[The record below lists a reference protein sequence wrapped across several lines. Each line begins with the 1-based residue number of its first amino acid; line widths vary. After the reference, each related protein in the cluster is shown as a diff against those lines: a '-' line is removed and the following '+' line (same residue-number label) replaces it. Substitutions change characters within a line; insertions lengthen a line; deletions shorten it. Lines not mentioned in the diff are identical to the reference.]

1 MNRITKTFDIGISH
15 PLSGGVGAYI
25 TADVTYRPPTYV
37 RKYGERIDGQVLDF
51 TAHAYLRCPVLN
63 DDEVDCYLML
73 PSIDQQAVDAF
84 VQGFM
89 EIELDDMLAVDP
101 QTESEDQRADLAL
114 HEG

>member
-1 MNRITKTFDIGISH
+1 M
-15 PLSGGVGAYI
+15 
-25 TADVTYRPPTYV
+25 YV
-37 RKYGERIDGQVLDF
+37 RKYGERIDGEVLDF

-73 PSIDQQAVDAF
+73 PSIDQQAVDAL

-89 EIELDDMLAVDP
+89 EIELGDMEAVDV
-101 QTESEDQRADLAL
+101 QAEYEDLRADLKL